1 MKALLRYLEH
11 RGNSAGPLF
20 MLHGKPISNQFFS
33 AVLKKVVN
41 ALGLAHV
48 NIKSHSFRI
57 GAASY
62 WAEKG
67 FSEVQI
73 QKMGRWL
80 SNTMISYFRGEV
92 KHNTF

>member
-1 MKALLRYLEH
+1 
-11 RGNSAGPLF
+11 
-20 MLHGKPISNQFFS
+20 MLHGKPFSNQFFS

-48 NIKSHSFRI
+48 NIKSHSFWI

-67 FSEVQI
+67 F
-73 QKMGRWL
+73 
-80 SNTMISYFRGEV
+80 FRSTNSKDGQMAF
-92 KHNTF
+92 KYNDIIFQRGS